1 MMPAL
6 WSSGFRPFFLLG
18 AAYGPLVLLLWG
30 PMVGEL
36 ADGAASQSS
45 SLWHG
50 HEMLFGFTGAFICG
64 FVLTALPSWAGTP
77 EIRGRPLKLLVG
89 VWIAGRAAAWSE
101 QWLWPGLVGALDLL
115 LFVSLATMVLPQ
127 LVRVVEK
134 RYLALLPILFGLI
147 FADAM
152 YHAALWNRDVG
163 LAEHALLL
171 ALNVLTI
178 LFAIIAGILTPIFTE
193 TALRERGREVTI
205 TRPMFVELAAIGSVI
220 LFAAADWASIPASVN
235 GAIACL
241 AAVIHCVRFLRWRT
255 REILSTPIILA
266 MHVGYAW
273 LVVAM
278 ALRGVADAFD
288 LVPRTSWIH
297 AFTVGAVGMMML
309 AFLNRVAL
317 RHTGRAVALSQVA
330 IGGFAIMF
338 GAGLLRVGASV
349 FDGGAGW
356 MAISALAWAAPFVLF
371 LCKDGSKLWQPS
383 LPREYP
389 AGTRDAV
396 FKE

>member
-1 MMPAL
+1 MTPAA

-18 AAYGPLVLLLWG
+18 AAYGPLVLLAWI
-30 PMVGEL
+30 PMVGGL
-36 ADGAASQSS
+36 ADGAPSQPPL
-45 SLWHG
+45 LWHG
-50 HEMLFGFTGAFICG
+50 HEMLFGFTAAFICG

-77 EIRGRPLKLLVG
+77 EVKGRPLKLLVG
-89 VWIAGRAAAWSE
+89 VWLAGRAGAWSD
-101 QWLWPGLVGALDLL
+101 QWLWSGLVGALDLM
-115 LFVSLATMVLPQ
+115 LFFSLAAMVLPQ

-134 RYLALLPILFGLI
+134 RYLALLPILFGLV
-147 FADAM
+147 FADAT
-152 YHAALWNRDVG
+152 YHAALWSRNIG

-171 ALNVLTI
+171 ALNVLTV
-178 LFAIIAGILTPIFTE
+178 LFAIIAGTLTPIFTE
-193 TALRERGREVTI
+193 TALRERGRKVTI
-205 TRPMFVELAAIGSVI
+205 ARPMPLELAAIGSAI
-220 LFAAADWASIPASVN
+220 LFATADWASVPASVN
-235 GAIACL
+235 GVIASL
-241 AAVIHCVRFLRWRT
+241 AAVIHFARLLRWRT
-255 REILSTPIILA
+255 LEIVSTPIILA

-278 ALRGVADAFD
+278 ALRGVADAFG

-317 RHTGRAVALSQVA
+317 RHTGRVVALSKVA
-330 IGGFAIMF
+330 MGGFAIMF
-338 GAGLLRVGASV
+338 GAGLMRVCASV
-349 FDGGAGW
+349 FGGGADW
-356 MAISALAWAAPFVLF
+356 MAISALAWAVPFVLF

-389 AGTRDAV
+389 AEARDAV